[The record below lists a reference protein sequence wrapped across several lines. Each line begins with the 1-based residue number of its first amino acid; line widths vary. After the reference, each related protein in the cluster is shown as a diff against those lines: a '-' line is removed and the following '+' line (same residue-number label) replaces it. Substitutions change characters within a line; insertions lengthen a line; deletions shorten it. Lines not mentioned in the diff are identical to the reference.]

1 MTKPPSV
8 EFVRSA
14 ASASDFPKHDRP
26 EVAAV
31 GRSNVGKSR
40 LLNQLTGVKRMAFVS
55 KTPGRT
61 QLINFFRFRVGDDM
75 MLVDLPGYGF
85 AKAPRSTRQN
95 WEELVTSYLF
105 AREQLCLVLLLIDVR
120 RDPQESDLQVKALLD
135 KARIPYTVVATK
147 ADKLSKSQLKRQ
159 RTILE
164 KTYATEDGVPLI
176 TFSAVTNEGRKEL
189 WTVIER
195 HVREARRAP
204 KR

>member
-1 MTKPPSV
+1 MTKTPSV

-14 ASASDFPKHDRP
+14 ASASDFPEHDRP

-85 AKAPRSTRQN
+85 AKAPRSTRQK

-135 KARIPYTVVATK
+135 KSRLPYTVVATK
-147 ADKLSKSQLKRQ
+147 SDKLYKCHLKRQ
-159 RTILE
+159 RTILD
-164 KTYATEDGVPLI
+164 KIYATEDEVPLI

-204 KR
+204 RR